1 MGNSKHEDAIMKM
14 GFHYFRDTILKL
26 LGIDHNYVDIGPT
39 ELVELTIHSLYMDF
53 TFLTTSGTYVHI
65 EFQTTD
71 GGTKDLRR
79 FHAYEAVLAH
89 ESGKNVMYMD
99 FTFLTTSGTYVHIEF
114 QTTDGGTKD
123 LRRFHAYEA
132 VLAHESGKNV
142 ITYVIYSGGIKGTYV
157 HIEFQ
162 TTDGGTKDLRRFHA
176 YEAVL
181 AHESGKNVITYV
193 IYSGGIKKTKTELD
207 CGAYTYR
214 IMPIYMT
221 SRDAEEV
228 FRRLSE
234 KKEQGEEFTER
245 DYAELSLTPL
255 MSSALSRKET
265 LKEALLLAKT
275 GDSVTAQK
283 SIAILY
289 ALADKFLDN
298 CDLDEI
304 REVTAMTRLGQMLY
318 DDGFKKGEE
327 KGFENG
333 CQSERQNMTKL
344 TRILLEENRLEDLKR
359 ATEDKEFLEQLMKE

>member
-53 TFLTTSGTYVHI
+53 TFLTTS
-65 EFQTTD
+65 
-71 GGTKDLRR
+71 
-79 FHAYEAVLAH
+79 
-89 ESGKNVMYMD
+89 
-99 FTFLTTSGTYVHIEF
+99 
-114 QTTDGGTKD
+114 
-123 LRRFHAYEA
+123 
-132 VLAHESGKNV
+132 
-142 ITYVIYSGGIKGTYV
+142 GTYV

-255 MSSALSRKET
+255 MSSALSRKEA

-359 ATEDKEFLEQLMKE
+359 ATEDKEFLEQLMKEYHMQ

>member
-1 MGNSKHEDAIMKM
+1 
-14 GFHYFRDTILKL
+14 
-26 LGIDHNYVDIGPT
+26 
-39 ELVELTIHSLYMDF
+39 MDF
-53 TFLTTSGTYVHI
+53 TFLTT
-65 EFQTTD
+65 F
-71 GGTKDLRR
+71 
-79 FHAYEAVLAH
+79 
-89 ESGKNVMYMD
+89 
-99 FTFLTTSGTYVHIEF
+99 
-114 QTTDGGTKD
+114 
-123 LRRFHAYEA
+123 
-132 VLAHESGKNV
+132 
-142 ITYVIYSGGIKGTYV
+142 GTYV

-221 SRDAEEV
+221 TRDAEEV
-228 FRRLSE
+228 FRRLLD
-234 KKEQGEEFTER
+234 KKERGEEFTEQ

-255 MSSALSRKET
+255 MSSSLSRKET

-289 ALADKFLDN
+289 TLADKFLDN
-298 CDLDEI
+298 CDLEEI

-327 KGFENG
+327 KGFESG
-333 CQSERQNMTKL
+333 CQSERENMTKL

-359 ATEDKEFLEQLMKE
+359 ATEDKEFLEQLMREYHMH